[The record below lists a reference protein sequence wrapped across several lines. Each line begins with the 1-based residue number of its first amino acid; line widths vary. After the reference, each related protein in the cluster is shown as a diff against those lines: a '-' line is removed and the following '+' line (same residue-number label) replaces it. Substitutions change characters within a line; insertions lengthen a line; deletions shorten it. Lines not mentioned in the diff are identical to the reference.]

1 MLRRLKSK
9 DLPNFKFF
17 VLEHA
22 LNNLNFKDLLNGKM
36 LAFISEENN
45 IINGLLFVEKKDKSY
60 LNVISSSKKIT
71 NNLLKIFFWNWDKE
85 VYSLIHEDNKIGFIL
100 KKNNFRIIGKTDKT
114 FLLYYN
120 PKEKRLKYGKHN

>member
-1 MLRRLKSK
+1 MLRKLTKK
-9 DLPNFKFF
+9 DYSNFKFF
-17 VLEHA
+17 ANDNKLEFST
-22 LNNLNFKDLLNGKM
+22 FKDFVNGKK
-36 LAFISEENN
+36 LAFISEEND